1 VPPPV
6 RLVRRLATI
15 AALVASFA
23 VASAQEPPSP
33 SPSPSPTPVPAA
45 SGAVPETTPLPVPE
59 GSGMPAASPAAS
71 AAPGGPAPPQ
81 PTPSPTPPPITV
93 SPQSAQVAVGATT
106 RLTVGSALSPL
117 AATAADPALLD
128 VTIDQNTQSVFLTG
142 KGPGSTSVTI
152 ADARGQSRVVG
163 VRVAYYAGD
172 VPPRVDLQITGDPAS
187 PDFIRQEVVSA
198 VQHAAHL
205 RKGAQAVLGVDQIPF
220 NGTLPQDRVASFDVP
235 VLLQGS
241 DYFEVAG
248 TTRVNVSNVA
258 APRISPASLMVSD
271 YPEKLEENG
280 VLFSAD
286 LQLETPSRFLYFHY
300 NPPGQPDRRLVLR
313 AENTSSEPTIV
324 QFISGRGGPLA
335 NEMEAGHTSTKGFL
349 VNVIQNQGRLIT
361 IPGNS
366 SLNIADQ
373 DMPSGTIVCNLLQL
387 RVLSGSKV
395 HLTLFAQNAADD
407 PHMALGNLDLLEAT
421 HKHARGI
428 YAIPEFYYATQWNV
442 TGDYLELPIG
452 QIPLPNHLQ
461 GEALA
466 GDYGVLQSFT
476 VNVQNPLSTPQSIA
490 LYENPRGGRATATY
504 LIDGTLVQSH
514 QVPAYSR
521 YKVRQYVVP
530 ARGFVRVTIVT
541 MPEAGSS
548 YPLKLIFAPDD
559 GSVAPGAPGSP
570 IY

>member
-1 VPPPV
+1 M
-6 RLVRRLATI
+6 
-15 AALVASFA
+15 AALAASLA
-23 VASAQEPPSP
+23 VASAQEPPA
-33 SPSPSPTPVPAA
+33 SPTPAPSPIPSGSVPQ
-45 SGAVPETTPLPVPE
+45 TTPMPIPE
-59 GSGMPAASPAAS
+59 GSGSPLPTETP
-71 AAPGGPAPPQ
+71 APGEATAA

-93 SPQSAQVAVGATT
+93 SPESAQVAIGTT
-106 RLTVGSALSPL
+106 GRVVVGSALSPL
-117 AATAADPALLD
+117 TAVAADPSLVA
-128 VTIDQNTQSVFLTG
+128 VAIDQSTQSIFLTG
-142 KGPGSTSVTI
+142 KAAGTTSLTI
-152 ADARGQSRVVG
+152 TDARGLTRIMA
-163 VRVAYYAGD
+163 VRLAYYAGAI
-172 VPPRVDLQITGDPAS
+172 PARVDLPITGDPAS
-187 PDFIRQEVVSA
+187 PDYVRAQVVSA
-198 VQHAAHL
+198 VKHAAQL
-205 RKGAQAVLGVDQIPF
+205 RKGAQAVLGDDEVPF
-220 NGTLPQDRVASFDVP
+220 HGNLAQDRVASFDVS

-241 DYFEVAG
+241 DYFEVTG
-248 TTRVNVSNVA
+248 TARVNVTNVA
-258 APRISPASLMVSD
+258 VPRISPASLMVSD
-271 YPEKLEENG
+271 YPERLEENG

-286 LQLETPSRFLYFHY
+286 LQVETPSRFLYFHY
-300 NPPGQPDRRLVLR
+300 NPPAQPDRRIVLR
-313 AENTSSEPTIV
+313 AENASSEPTIV
-324 QFISGRGGPLA
+324 QFISGRGGPLP

-349 VNVIQNQGRLIT
+349 INVVQNQGRLIT
-361 IPGNS
+361 IPANT
-366 SLNIADQ
+366 SLNIAEQ
-373 DMPSGTIVCNLLQL
+373 DLPAGNVVCNLLQL

-395 HLTLFAQNAADD
+395 HLTLFAQNALDD
-407 PHMALGNLDLLEAT
+407 PNVALANLDLLQGT

-428 YAIPEFYYATQWNV
+428 YSIPEFYYATQWNV

-452 QIPLPNHLQ
+452 QIPLPNRLQ
-461 GEALA
+461 GEALS

-476 VNVQNPLSTPQSIA
+476 VNVQNPTSSPQTIA